1 MVCLLLNISLV
12 VVFSNRKVV
21 SDCERNLAFVAI
33 VGTDR
38 PDLRTISM
46 QRKNHLDAL
55 PDVFMHVIRL
65 AKVAGLD
72 RLGMFAFA
80 GTKIKIQG
88 NDACARR

>member
-1 MVCLLLNISLV
+1 
-12 VVFSNRKVV
+12 V

-46 QRKNHLDAL
+46 FRKNHLDAL
-55 PDVFMHVIRL
+55 PDVLMHFIRL

-72 RLGMFAFA
+72 RLGMFAVA